1 MNQNGTILCWGY
13 NRQGQLGIG
22 HSSDRNTPNELDWS
36 SAPFSDPSG
45 AAPPSIWIETGLRGQ
60 MQKGES
66 NVWNL
71 SISLSEDTQLGI
83 YGLEL
88 NLMMIDGTRSTISMN
103 NIIEVIGVD
112 SDRDG
117 VVDAED
123 AFPNDPDENSDRDGD
138 GVGDKADVFPDD
150 STETLDGDGDGVGD
164 NSDAFPIDPTEWKD
178 SDSDGVGD
186 KADFYPYDASK
197 SSSPSTLMI
206 LAPAGAIISLIFV
219 VMFIR
224 VLTRNDSEG
233 QARTPKFRG
242 RKNPDRKF

>member
-1 MNQNGTILCWGY
+1 
-13 NRQGQLGIG
+13 
-22 HSSDRNTPNELDWS
+22 
-36 SAPFSDPSG
+36 
-45 AAPPSIWIETGLRGQ
+45 

-66 NVWNL
+66 NVWNV
-71 SISLSEDTQLGI
+71 SISLPEDTPIGM
-83 YGLEL
+83 YGLEM

-103 NIIEVIGVD
+103 NFVEVIGVD

-123 AFPNDPDENSDRDGD
+123 AFPNDPNENSDRDGD
-138 GVGDKADVFPDD
+138 GVGDNSDVFPDD

-164 NSDAFPIDPTEWKD
+164 NIDAFPIDPTEWKD

-186 KADFYPYDASK
+186 RADFYPYDASK
-197 SSSPSTLMI
+197 SNSPSTLMI
-206 LAPAGAIISLIFV
+206 LAPAGAILSLLFV

-224 VLTRNDSEG
+224 VWNRKGSGDNVS
-233 QARTPKFRG
+233 TPKFRG